1 MVSEAAAEVQCG
13 IVLTNQAIPHCN
25 DGGKSSCGIAWFVTH
40 SAVAAATTTTATET
54 ATATTKA
61 TAPVHVLCEGYSVHV
76 RRVRPGQWV
85 RRPVELLPGLLRR
98 SIYVINK
105 IWDCE
110 LAHNSALRAVVTTAH
125 GNLGLNRLK
134 YDNVEND
141 FFRYIRISS
150 GLHPRL
156 ISGWIIRIQVEF
168 HIRYHLGCNPDLRR
182 IIYVW

>member
-61 TAPVHVLCEGYSVHV
+61 TATATVHVLCEGYSVHV
-76 RRVRPGQWV
+76 RRVR
-85 RRPVELLPGLLRR
+85 RPLELLPGLLLGR
-98 SIYVINK
+98 SIYVSNK

-110 LAHNSALRAVVTTAH
+110 LAHNLALRAVVSTAH

-134 YDNVEND
+134 KYN
-141 FFRYIRISS
+141 
-150 GLHPRL
+150 
-156 ISGWIIRIQVEF
+156 
-168 HIRYHLGCNPDLRR
+168 
-182 IIYVW
+182 

>member
-1 MVSEAAAEVQCG
+1 MVYEAAAEVQCG

-61 TAPVHVLCEGYSVHV
+61 TATATVHVLCEGYSVHV

-85 RRPVELLPGLLRR
+85 RRPVELLPGLLGR

-125 GNLGLNRLK
+125 GNLGLNRL
-134 YDNVEND
+134 N
-141 FFRYIRISS
+141 
-150 GLHPRL
+150 
-156 ISGWIIRIQVEF
+156 
-168 HIRYHLGCNPDLRR
+168 
-182 IIYVW
+182 